1 MQIRNQKSQI
11 DRLQANT
18 NTYKH
23 SYIKNPL
30 PSPPQPVSTPN
41 LPSFEQALSESAS
54 GVRMMELPSSPAA
67 PYQFEVESRKSRKR
81 RTQSSELRHTYDDT
95 RYRASSQVA
104 SSSHYVHP
112 HISAHRESSPLSH
125 ASRLAY
131 HFENTA
137 PAPAVDPYMLVED
150 AVREYSSGF
159 VSGAEA
165 ALGMGSRRREPVSY
179 FQPFAEPRATHSSGL
194 QAVHSASAF
203 EPADGYRPASV
214 NVYQSQPYSAPVR
227 RESPLHYTH
236 HRQSV
241 AAESSIVS
249 SASSHARDS
258 PPSRSR
264 SRSHG
269 AHRSATSAHERTYHS
284 NPLLASILSDDGP
297 EAASSRRSN
306 GTSSSSPHVSRAH
319 AATPYA
325 EPPPPPPHRE
335 ASSVPPAPPSPS
347 AQSLMTLDSGSWGT
361 PAPSHLTTGSLIP
374 GLASFRIGVQ
384 AVFEGGEE
392 FGGFRA
398 LNSDGESIRTR
409 QASISDLASE
419 EATSH
424 VSRSPARPVHS
435 MVGVLPDDRSARSSA
450 RSSRDDLH
458 GLASYRS
465 PPTSGAW
472 DANGHSNRSSRAYSF
487 EQDAGRAPSRH
498 EHRGA
503 ASGGLADRYAP
514 PPREQV
520 RRSQTSDAAP
530 SWAGAWAGAD
540 SAGVSSGAQ
549 VGADEHAGQGP
560 PRRAARALRDTRVL
574 SPGDSPDVLAAA
586 YLTGYRPVGVVGH
599 ADASGTAA
607 FAGNALGL
615 ELSTGSTA
623 INAPTPMVPQ
633 TFLRSWSQDH

>member
-194 QAVHSASAF
+194 QAVQSASAF